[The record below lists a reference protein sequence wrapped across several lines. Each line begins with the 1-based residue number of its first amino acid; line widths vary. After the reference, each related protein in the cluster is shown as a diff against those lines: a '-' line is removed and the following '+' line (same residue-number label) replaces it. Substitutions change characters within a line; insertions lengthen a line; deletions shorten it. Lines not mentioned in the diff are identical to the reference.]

1 MQLAIRHSVAQQVAR
16 LRAAASRKQGVPV
29 SAPRRE
35 KEMRSPA
42 PFSGVVHP
50 GSRRFIT
57 PARRSLPWCC
67 LDFVCLPWARTTALL
82 NRPPSNIPP
91 DAGRGQAG
99 QLHLPRAPL
108 ACGAAISRRI
118 VAPHW
123 SSIRLTAKILRL
135 AIRYDVPQRVAGSD
149 GKLLASGS
157 PPLIP
162 KHGPACER
170 RCLKPASSRNWAST

>member
-1 MQLAIRHSVAQQVAR
+1 MQLKRQIELLAKAR
-16 LRAAASRKQGVPV
+16 GGAGTASDRRGAADGWLGRYHIARVPV

-82 NRPPSNIPP
+82 NRPPSHIPP
-91 DAGRGQAG
+91 DAGRGRTCDSARKRRSKPDLVVRRG
-99 QLHLPRAPL
+99 SY
-108 ACGAAISRRI
+108 SRR
-118 VAPHW
+118 ALLLRAMW
-123 SSIRLTAKILRL
+123 RSREGSSHRTGRPAVL
-135 AIRYDVPQRVAGSD
+135 
-149 GKLLASGS
+149 
-157 PPLIP
+157 PPLES
-162 KHGPACER
+162 HGLPAHR
-170 RCLKPASSRNWAST
+170 L